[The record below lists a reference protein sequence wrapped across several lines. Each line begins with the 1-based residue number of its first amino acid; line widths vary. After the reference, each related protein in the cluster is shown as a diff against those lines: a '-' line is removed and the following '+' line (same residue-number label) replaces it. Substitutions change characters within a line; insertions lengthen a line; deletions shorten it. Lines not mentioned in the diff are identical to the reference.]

1 MTVRWVFFT
10 LYQVLKLLIIN
21 NEIQILEGNEIYERE
36 YLTRGARRTCIQ
48 IEITKQ
54 DNVTYET
61 LADTFVD
68 GVSIVRRLTETR
80 IEPTLVTEATETEE
94 AVYEDKEVEYT
105 NDYPLS
111 DFVVAGDIIDKRDGT
126 FTVYMGKKTSSEILE
141 EENAELLLTLGGEV

>member
-1 MTVRWVFFT
+1 M
-10 LYQVLKLLIIN
+10 LIIN

-61 LADTFVD
+61 LADTIVD

>member
-1 MTVRWVFFT
+1 MIINIKKIAVLLFKSKE
-10 LYQVLKLLIIN
+10 VLKLLIIN

-48 IEITKQ
+48 IEIPKQ

-80 IEPTLVTEATETEE
+80 IEPTL
-94 AVYEDKEVEYT
+94 
-105 NDYPLS
+105 
-111 DFVVAGDIIDKRDGT
+111 
-126 FTVYMGKKTSSEILE
+126 
-141 EENAELLLTLGGEV
+141 